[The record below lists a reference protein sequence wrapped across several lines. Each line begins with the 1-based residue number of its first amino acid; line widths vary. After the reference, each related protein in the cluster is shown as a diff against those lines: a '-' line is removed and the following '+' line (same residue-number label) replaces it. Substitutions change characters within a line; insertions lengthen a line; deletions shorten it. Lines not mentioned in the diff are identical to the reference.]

1 MIYVSA
7 FLTST
12 LYVFLRAFQQQTV
25 IRGNYLLV
33 TPVSMA
39 MGWCDVYLIF
49 HIARTGGWIWLAT
62 GIGGALGCMAGM
74 YLHRRYFNSETA
86 TTDWR
91 RWLRR
96 RG

>member
-1 MIYVSA
+1 VIYVKA
-7 FLTST
+7 FFTSC

-25 IRGNYLLV
+25 IRGNYWLV

-49 HIARTGGWIWLAT
+49 HIAKVGGWIWLAT
-62 GIGGALGCMAGM
+62 GAGGALGCMAGM
-74 YLHRRYFNSETA
+74 YLHRRYFNRDTK
-86 TTDWR
+86 TDRW

-96 RG
+96 RR

>member
-1 MIYVSA
+1 MIYLSA

-12 LYVFLRAFQQQTV
+12 VYVFLRAFQQQTV
-25 IRGNYLLV
+25 MRGNYWLV

-39 MGWCDVYLIF
+39 MGWCDAFLIV
-49 HIARTGGWIWLAT
+49 HIARTGGWIWLST

-74 YLHRRYFNSETA
+74 YLHRRYFNVDSKA
-86 TTDWR
+86 DWR
-91 RWLRR
+91 RWFRR